1 MDVLLVRHGE
11 SVWNLEG
18 RFQGRKD
25 SPLSPRGVAQAQ
37 ALATR
42 LRTEPIDAIFSS
54 PLSRAAATARCCAET
69 LELQVA
75 LDERLLEISHGTWE
89 GRLRADIAAREGDLL
104 QLWQAQ
110 PDRVRFPQGETLA
123 EVDRR
128 LNNLWQEL
136 AGSHHGAVLL
146 LTHDVIVRLAVLAA
160 QHRPLAEFHKV
171 QIDNAALNRFT
182 LKNGTLTLVRLNDG
196 DFLGALRSSLATQAR

>member
-18 RFQGRKD
+18 RFQGQKD

-54 PLSRAAATARCCAET
+54 PLSRAAATARCCAEA
-69 LELQVA
+69 LKLQVA

-89 GRLRADIAAREGDLL
+89 GRLRADVAAQDGDLL

-110 PDRVRFPQGETLA
+110 PERVRFPQGETLA
-123 EVDRR
+123 DVDSR
-128 LNNLWQEL
+128 LNNFWRAL
-136 AGSHHGAVLL
+136 AASHHRAVLL
-146 LTHDVIVRLAVLAA
+146 LTHDVVVRLAVLAA
-160 QHRPLAEFHKV
+160 QQRPLAEFHQV
-171 QIDNAALNRFT
+171 EIDNAALNRFT
-182 LKNGTLTLVRLNDG
+182 LHKGLLTLVRLNDA
-196 DFLGALRSSLATQAR
+196 DFLGELRSSLATQAR